1 MLVNLG
7 RNPTTGEPIVL
18 DTKRAVNPHIQVSG
32 VTGMGKT
39 WALQEFVTSFV
50 ESAAELGQPVRV
62 HVFDPHGDIELPFS
76 SAVKFSSATDYGY
89 NPLEINPDPD
99 YGGVRRAIEKF
110 IASLKKQKWLGT
122 KQEAVMRYLLEDLY
136 WSFGYKADDPQSW
149 VPDDPRMIRAVLAGR
164 ENRLYLDVA
173 FEHRE
178 RFKDVLKIR
187 RLLGTR
193 GGFDD
198 FDENPQMHSK
208 RSWWV
213 DRDCY
218 DGDLLMW
225 EPKNLFKVA
234 PSIDDLVRFTERKL
248 KAQFCGTNSAATAL
262 LKDVNLAARAY
273 HRRVADL
280 AKRDAALEEPER
292 VQLTAALDKAKEKA
306 AGAYTSYLDAI
317 VTGRELDDV
326 IRYSSQD
333 VLTSVYERVQN
344 LRAIGIFS
352 QAAPPFD
359 REKPIW
365 QYQIKPLEHPVQATL
380 VDLVCSR
387 IFERAM
393 QRGLQQDVVELIVLD
408 EGKRFVGSADD
419 EHAIVNKIANE
430 ARKFGLGLWVFGQ
443 SPDHF
448 PDDFIKATGTIVVL
462 GLAKA
467 DRSFAARKL
476 GIDEAMLLS
485 VVPQKTA
492 LVQMQT
498 KGTLSSNFQLV
509 AVD

>member
-1 MLVNLG
+1 
-7 RNPTTGEPIVL
+7 
-18 DTKRAVNPHIQVSG
+18 
-32 VTGMGKT
+32 
-39 WALQEFVTSFV
+39 
-50 ESAAELGQPVRV
+50 
-62 HVFDPHGDIELPFS
+62 
-76 SAVKFSSATDYGY
+76 
-89 NPLEINPDPD
+89 
-99 YGGVRRAIEKF
+99 
-110 IASLKKQKWLGT
+110 
-122 KQEAVMRYLLEDLY
+122 
-136 WSFGYKADDPQSW
+136 
-149 VPDDPRMIRAVLAGR
+149 
-164 ENRLYLDVA
+164 
-173 FEHRE
+173 
-178 RFKDVLKIR
+178 
-187 RLLGTR
+187 
-193 GGFDD
+193 
-198 FDENPQMHSK
+198 
-208 RSWWV
+208 
-213 DRDCY
+213 
-218 DGDLLMW
+218 
-225 EPKNLFKVA
+225 
-234 PSIDDLVRFTERKL
+234 
-248 KAQFCGTNSAATAL
+248 
-262 LKDVNLAARAY
+262 
-273 HRRVADL
+273 
-280 AKRDAALEEPER
+280 
-292 VQLTAALDKAKEKA
+292 
-306 AGAYTSYLDAI
+306 
-317 VTGRELDDV
+317 
-326 IRYSSQD
+326 
-333 VLTSVYERVQN
+333 VLTSGYERVQN